1 MKVPLL
7 NFVGGGPEVPLLNI
21 KENPGVPLLNFEEG
35 SRSRGPMSSSFGP
48 SFIPGP
54 QISSCL
60 GGC

>member
-21 KENPGVPLLNFEEG
+21 EGNPVVPLLNFEEG
-35 SRSRGPMSSSFGP
+35 SRSRGPMSWGFGP
-48 SFIPGP
+48 SFTPGP